1 MASHTTPV
9 GRTTTADPY
18 SRIAAM
24 DRLIELSQARFMG
37 KASPAACCRR
47 ETNRA
52 QCEAQSADESPQKAT
67 EQEVLPEDLRTSGP
81 GTHQTYA
88 LPAQPR
94 LESGGLS
101 AALGRPLESV
111 RGGPVR
117 PNSDITGVTPIFLGR
132 RMVVT
137 SGHRTA
143 RHIEP
148 ARPAQDVTSRQ
159 GI

>member
-1 MASHTTPV
+1 MASYTTPV

-37 KASPAACCRR
+37 KPVRR
-47 ETNRA
+47 
-52 QCEAQSADESPQKAT
+52 
-67 EQEVLPEDLRTSGP
+67 
-81 GTHQTYA
+81 
-88 LPAQPR
+88 LPADGKRTALNARHRARRKSAKGDGARGAAGR
-94 LESGGLS
+94 LTNVRSWNTPNLRAAGAAAFGIWGFICR
-101 AALGRPLESV
+101 AWQALGIRSWRPGQTQL
-111 RGGPVR
+111 RHHR
-117 PNSDITGVTPIFLGR
+117 RHANFLGR

-148 ARPAQDVTSRQ
+148 A
-159 GI
+159 